1 VHSLSAG
8 IDNYV
13 QSTAFV
19 ESQIP
24 LTNVKGAFSHVL
36 GEFVALGMLYHSKK
50 LESFMQKKAESKW
63 EIEPVDLCSKKT
75 MLIVGFGD
83 IGAACGKVCKNG
95 FGTSVIGLKR
105 RPEATSD
112 EHRACCDELVSLD
125 KLDEYLPKVDYVV
138 GVLPKTPQTTH
149 FFSME
154 KVFSKMKSSAVFMNI
169 GRGPTCKEE
178 DLIEALKTNKIAGA
192 VLDVFEKEPLTP
204 SNELWKLPNVLMT
217 PHCADQDPEYLD
229 RAMQIFAENISL
241 FKTGK
246 ELRNVCDKQAGY

>member
-1 VHSLSAG
+1 MHSLSAG

-13 QSTAFV
+13 QSAAFV

-36 GEFVALGMLYHSKK
+36 GEFIALGMLYHSKK

-95 FGTSVIGLKR
+95 FGTRVIGLKR
-105 RPEATSD
+105 GPELTSD

-154 KVFSKMKSSAVFMNI
+154 KVFSKMKSTAVFMNI

-204 SNELWKLPNVLMT
+204 DNELWKLPNVLMT
-217 PHCADQDPEYLD
+217 PHCADQDSEWLFRSMY
-229 RAMQIFAENISL
+229 IFERHLTAYVNGGKLENMINKP
-241 FKTGK
+241 F
-246 ELRNVCDKQAGY
+246 AY